1 VYSQRLLSVTKGLL
15 KARIQNLMNATDNM
29 TVIWALG
36 LMRLPDSLRPLY
48 LPQYLEGS
56 PHVTYGYTTLRVSDS
71 VHKCLGPLEVE
82 NKEDD
87 RPLIVADG
95 KSPLVVGAENV
106 MHYPSHLTILPAI
119 KFQTPSQDL
128 ILAWRLAYSQN
139 PNTSAPH

>member
-1 VYSQRLLSVTKGLL
+1 MVGLEQ
-15 KARIQNLMNATDNM
+15 IPATRYPYGYDTWNK
-29 TVIWALG
+29 
-36 LMRLPDSLRPLY
+36 S

-128 ILAWRLAYSQN
+128 ILAWR
-139 PNTSAPH
+139 

>member
-1 VYSQRLLSVTKGLL
+1 
-15 KARIQNLMNATDNM
+15 MNATDNM

-87 RPLIVADG
+87 RPLIVVDG

-106 MHYPSHLTILPAI
+106 MHYPNPPN
-119 KFQTPSQDL
+119 PSKVC
-128 ILAWRLAYSQN
+128 I
-139 PNTSAPH
+139 